1 MKIIVSGHQVDVG
14 EALRDHATRHLEED
28 VGKYFSD
35 AANAHVTFSR
45 EGPGF
50 RAHVSVHVGHDIH
63 AEGHADAP
71 DAYASFNLAA
81 EHVAKQLRRNKRKLR
96 QHH

>member
-1 MKIIVSGHQVDVG
+1 MNIIIRGHQVDVG
-14 EALRDHATRHLEED
+14 DALREHASRHLED
-28 VGKYFSD
+28 SVGKYFKD
-35 AANAHVTFSR
+35 ATEAHVTFSR

-63 AEGHADAP
+63 AEGHADDP
-71 DAYASFNLAA
+71 DPYACLNLAVDHA
-81 EHVAKQLRRNKRKLR
+81 AKQLRRNKRRRR